1 MREERRFN
9 CTQNR
14 TLGLNYAFYLS
25 RLVLVLGGSLPSKSL
40 EEVVDLPILAPTFS
54 WPPKPAV
61 SLHLPSRSP
70 LDS

>member
-1 MREERRFN
+1 MKLTALFSV
-9 CTQNR
+9 
-14 TLGLNYAFYLS
+14 A
-25 RLVLVLGGSLPSKSL
+25 KSL

-54 WPPKPAV
+54 WSPKPAV